1 MSDARTDGNG
11 SPNAPPGTPSPT
23 RAFLSR
29 NLILVGLAS
38 LLTDMSSEMVYPIL
52 PLFLTATLGASPRV
66 LGLIEGIV
74 EATASLTR
82 VMSGWISDVMGKR
95 KPFAVGGYA
104 LSVLGKLSLYLAAS
118 WPLVLGGRVLDRFG
132 KGIRTAPR
140 DALLAESVPSDQR
153 GRAFGFHKAM
163 DTLGAVLGV
172 ICAYLLIR
180 AGHSELRTVLVW
192 SLAPAALAV
201 VVLCFLRETG
211 KGRHASS
218 NRPRVR
224 LSDAWHRAPS
234 RLRLFYLIVFL
245 FALGG
250 SSNQFLLLRAR
261 GLGFSDADTILL
273 YLVYNLTY
281 LVFSYP
287 AGKLSDR
294 IGRAPLL
301 IAGYFIYAV
310 SYAGF
315 ALADHLPAS
324 GTSLWLLF
332 ALYGCYIGLTDGTEK
347 ALVSDMS
354 PSDAR
359 ATFLG
364 LHATITALGLF
375 PASLIA
381 GWLYDSISPSSAFL
395 FGSVC
400 ALVAGILAVVFLR
413 RPTGRE

>member
-1 MSDARTDGNG
+1 MTDAPKP
-11 SPNAPPGTPSPT
+11 PNSPPGGPSPA

-29 NLILVGLAS
+29 NLVLVGLAS

-74 EATASLTR
+74 EAVASLTR

-140 DALLAESVPSDQR
+140 DALLAESVPEDQR

-163 DTLGAVLGV
+163 DTFGAVLGV
-172 ICAYLLIR
+172 ICAYLLLR

-211 KGRHASS
+211 EGRHAASK
-218 NRPRVR
+218 RPRVK
-224 LSDAWHRAPS
+224 LTDAWHRAPA

-261 GLGFSDADTILL
+261 GMGFSDANTILL

-281 LVFSYP
+281 LALSYP

-301 IAGYFIYAV
+301 IAGYFIYAA
-310 SYAGF
+310 SYAGV
-315 ALADHLPAS
+315 AMVDHLPAP
-324 GTSLWLLF
+324 TTMIWWIF
-332 ALYGCYIGLTDGTEK
+332 ALYGTYIGLTDGVEK

-381 GWLYDSISPSSAFL
+381 GWLYETFSPSTAFW
-395 FGSVC
+395 FGSAC
-400 ALVAGILAVVFLR
+400 SLVAGTLAVAFLR
-413 RPTGRE
+413 QPRNEARTSL

>member
-1 MSDARTDGNG
+1 MTAE
-11 SPNAPPGTPSPT
+11 PGPSQGPSTPSPT
-23 RAFLSR
+23 RSFLSR
-29 NLILVGLAS
+29 NLLLVGLAS
-38 LLTDMSSEMVYPIL
+38 LLTDMSTEMVYPIL

-104 LSVLGKLSLYLAAS
+104 MSVLGKLSLYLAAS

-172 ICAYLLIR
+172 ICAYFLVR
-180 AGHSELRTVLVW
+180 AGQAELRTVLKW

-211 KGRHASS
+211 QGRHAASK
-218 NRPRVR
+218 RPRVK

-261 GLGFSDADTILL
+261 GMGFSDADTILL

-315 ALADHLPAS
+315 ALVDHLPAS
-324 GTSLWLLF
+324 STSIWLLF
-332 ALYGCYIGLTDGTEK
+332 AIYGCYIGLTDGVEK

-381 GWLYDSISPSSAFL
+381 GWLYDSVSPSAAFM
-395 FGSVC
+395 FGSAC
-400 ALVAGILAVVFLR
+400 ALVAGVLAVVFLR
-413 RPTGRE
+413 QPRGAA

>member
-1 MSDARTDGNG
+1 MTDARTDGNG
-11 SPNAPPGTPSPT
+11 PANTPPSTPPPARS
-23 RAFLSR
+23 FLSR

-82 VMSGWISDVMGKR
+82 VMSGWISDVMGRR

-104 LSVLGKLSLYLAAS
+104 LSVVGKLSLYLAAS

-180 AGHSELRTVLVW
+180 AGHSDLRTVLVW

-211 KGRHASS
+211 RGRHAGS
-218 NRPRVR
+218 NRPRVK

-301 IAGYFIYAV
+301 IAGYFIYTV
-310 SYAGF
+310 SYAAF
-315 ALADHLPAS
+315 ALVDHLPAPT
-324 GTSLWLLF
+324 TSLWLLF
-332 ALYGCYIGLTDGTEK
+332 ALYGCYIGLTDGVEK

-381 GWLYDSISPSSAFL
+381 GWLYDAVAPSTAFL
-395 FGSVC
+395 FGSAC
-400 ALVAGILAVVFLR
+400 ALVAGVLAVVFLR
-413 RPTGRE
+413 QPRASA

>member
-1 MSDARTDGNG
+1 
-11 SPNAPPGTPSPT
+11 
-23 RAFLSR
+23 
-29 NLILVGLAS
+29 
-38 LLTDMSSEMVYPIL
+38 MVYPIL

-104 LSVLGKLSLYLAAS
+104 MSVLGKLSLYLAAS

-172 ICAYLLIR
+172 ICAYFLVR
-180 AGHSELRTVLVW
+180 AGQAELRTVLKW

-211 KGRHASS
+211 QGRHAASK
-218 NRPRVR
+218 RPRVK

-261 GLGFSDADTILL
+261 GMGFSDADTILL

-315 ALADHLPAS
+315 ALVDHLPAS
-324 GTSLWLLF
+324 STSIWLLF
-332 ALYGCYIGLTDGTEK
+332 AIYGCYIGLTDGVEK

-381 GWLYDSISPSSAFL
+381 GWLYDSVSPSAAFM
-395 FGSVC
+395 FGSAC
-400 ALVAGILAVVFLR
+400 ALVAGVLAVVFLR
-413 RPTGRE
+413 QPRGAA

>member
-1 MSDARTDGNG
+1 MTDK
-11 SPNAPPGTPSPT
+11 PGPSQGTSTPSPT
-23 RAFLSR
+23 QSFLSR
-29 NLILVGLAS
+29 NLLLVGLAS
-38 LLTDMSSEMVYPIL
+38 LLTDMSTEMVYPIL

-104 LSVLGKLSLYLAAS
+104 LSVLGKGALYLATS

-172 ICAYLLIR
+172 ICAYFLVR
-180 AGHSELRTVLVW
+180 AGQAELRTVLKW

-211 KGRHASS
+211 RGRHAASK
-218 NRPRVR
+218 RPRVK

-261 GLGFSDADTILL
+261 GMGFSDADTILL

-315 ALADHLPAS
+315 ALVDHLPAS
-324 GTSLWLLF
+324 STSIWLLF
-332 ALYGCYIGLTDGTEK
+332 AIYGCYIGLTDGVEK

-381 GWLYDSISPSSAFL
+381 GWLYDSISPASAFL

-400 ALVAGILAVVFLR
+400 ALAAGVLAVAFLR
-413 RPTGRE
+413 QPRGAA

>member
-1 MSDARTDGNG
+1 MTAE
-11 SPNAPPGTPSPT
+11 PGPSQGPSTPSPT
-23 RAFLSR
+23 RSFLSR
-29 NLILVGLAS
+29 NLLLVGLAS
-38 LLTDMSSEMVYPIL
+38 LLTDMSTEMVYPIL

-104 LSVLGKLSLYLAAS
+104 LSVLGKGALYLATS

-140 DALLAESVPSDQR
+140 DALLAESVPENQR

-180 AGHSELRTVLVW
+180 AGQSELRTVLVW

-211 KGRHASS
+211 QGRHAASK
-218 NRPRVR
+218 RPRVK

-261 GLGFSDADTILL
+261 GMGFSDADTILL

-315 ALADHLPAS
+315 ALVDHLPAS
-324 GTSLWLLF
+324 STSIWLLF
-332 ALYGCYIGLTDGTEK
+332 AIYGCYIGLTDGVEK

-381 GWLYDSISPSSAFL
+381 GWLYDSVSPSSAFL

-400 ALVAGILAVVFLR
+400 ALVAGVLAVVFLR
-413 RPTGRE
+413 HPRGAA

>member
-1 MSDARTDGNG
+1 VTDK
-11 SPNAPPGTPSPT
+11 PGPSQGPSTPSPA
-23 RAFLSR
+23 RSFLSR
-29 NLILVGLAS
+29 NLLLVGLAS
-38 LLTDMSSEMVYPIL
+38 LLTDMSTEMVYPIL

-74 EATASLTR
+74 EAVASLTR

-104 LSVLGKLSLYLAAS
+104 MSVLGKFSLYLATS

-172 ICAYLLIR
+172 ICAYFLVR
-180 AGHSELRTVLVW
+180 AGQAELRTVLKW

-211 KGRHASS
+211 QGRHAASK
-218 NRPRVR
+218 RPRVR

-261 GLGFSDADTILL
+261 GMGFSDADTILL

-315 ALADHLPAS
+315 ALVDHLPAS
-324 GTSLWLLF
+324 STSIWLLF
-332 ALYGCYIGLTDGTEK
+332 ALYGCYIGLTDGVEK

-354 PSDAR
+354 PSEAR

-381 GWLYDSISPSSAFL
+381 GWLYDSVSPSSAFL

-400 ALVAGILAVVFLR
+400 ALAAGVLAVVFLR
-413 RPTGRE
+413 QPRGAA

>member
-1 MSDARTDGNG
+1 MTPEAPTGRSTSGGPSLAR
-11 SPNAPPGTPSPT
+11 S
-23 RAFLSR
+23 FLTR
-29 NLILVGLAS
+29 NLVLVGLAS

-52 PLFLTATLGASPRV
+52 PQFLTVTLGASPRV

-82 VMSGWISDVMGKR
+82 VMSGWVSDVMGKR

-104 LSVLGKLSLYLAAS
+104 LSTLGKGVLYLATS
-118 WPLVLGGRVLDRFG
+118 WPFVLGGRVLDRFG

-140 DALLAESVPSDQR
+140 DALLAESVPEDQR

-172 ICAYLLIR
+172 IGSYALVR
-180 AGHSELRTVLVW
+180 AGHSQLRTVLVW
-192 SLAPAALAV
+192 SLVPAGLAV
-201 VVLCFLRETG
+201 VVLLFLRETG
-211 KGRHASS
+211 AGRHPASG
-218 NRPRVR
+218 RPRVK
-224 LSDAWHRAPS
+224 LSDAWKRAPR
-234 RLRLFYLIVFL
+234 RLRAFYLIVFL

-281 LVFSYP
+281 LAFSYP

-301 IAGYFIYAV
+301 IAGYFVYTA

-315 ALADHLPAS
+315 ALADHLPAAS
-324 GTSLWLLF
+324 AGIWVLF
-332 ALYGCYIGLTDGTEK
+332 AVYGSYIGLTDGTEK

-354 PSDAR
+354 PGDAR

-381 GWLYDSISPSSAFL
+381 GWLYDSVAPSAAFF
-395 FGSVC
+395 FGSGC
-400 ALVAGILAVVFLR
+400 SLVALALAVINLLAPR
-413 RPTGRE
+413 SGRTPT

>member
-1 MSDARTDGNG
+1 MTAEP
-11 SPNAPPGTPSPT
+11 SPSQGTSTPSPT
-23 RAFLSR
+23 QSFLSR
-29 NLILVGLAS
+29 NLLLVGLAS
-38 LLTDMSSEMVYPIL
+38 LLTDMSTEMVYPIL

-74 EATASLTR
+74 EAVASLTR

-104 LSVLGKLSLYLAAS
+104 LSVLGKGALYLATS

-172 ICAYLLIR
+172 ICAYFLVR
-180 AGHSELRTVLVW
+180 AGQAELRTVLKW

-211 KGRHASS
+211 RGRHAASK
-218 NRPRVR
+218 RPRVK

-261 GLGFSDADTILL
+261 GMGFSDADTILL

-315 ALADHLPAS
+315 ALVDHLPAS
-324 GTSLWLLF
+324 STSIWLLF
-332 ALYGCYIGLTDGTEK
+332 AIYGCYIGLTDGVEK

-400 ALVAGILAVVFLR
+400 ALAAGVLAVAFLR
-413 RPTGRE
+413 QPRGAA

>member
-1 MSDARTDGNG
+1 
-11 SPNAPPGTPSPT
+11 
-23 RAFLSR
+23 
-29 NLILVGLAS
+29 
-38 LLTDMSSEMVYPIL
+38 MSSEMVYPIL

-74 EATASLTR
+74 EAVASLTR

-140 DALLAESVPSDQR
+140 DALLAESVPEDQR

-163 DTLGAVLGV
+163 DTFGAVLGV

-180 AGHSELRTVLVW
+180 AGQSDLRSVLVW

-211 KGRHASS
+211 IGTHAAAK
-218 NRPRVR
+218 RPRVR
-224 LSDAWHRAPS
+224 LADAWHLAPT
-234 RLRLFYLIVFL
+234 RLRFFYLIVFL

-250 SSNQFLLLRAR
+250 STNQFLLLRAR
-261 GLGFSDADTILL
+261 GMGFSDANTILL
-273 YLVYNLTY
+273 YLVYNLSY
-281 LVFSYP
+281 LALSYP

-310 SYAGF
+310 SYAAFGF
-315 ALADHLPAS
+315 VDHLPAPTTTIW
-324 GTSLWLLF
+324 GLF
-332 ALYGCYIGLTDGTEK
+332 ALYGTYIGLTDGVEK

-354 PSDAR
+354 PGDAR

-381 GWLYDSISPSSAFL
+381 GWLYDAVAPSSAFY
-395 FGSVC
+395 FGSGC
-400 ALVAGILAVVFLR
+400 ALVAGVLAVVFLR
-413 RPTGRE
+413 VPRAISS

>member
-1 MSDARTDGNG
+1 MNDGAHTR
-11 SPNAPPGTPSPT
+11 SSV

-29 NLILVGLAS
+29 NLILVSLAS

-52 PLFLTATLGASPRV
+52 PLFMTVTLGASPRV
-66 LGLIEGIV
+66 LGMVEGIV
-74 EATASLTR
+74 EAVASLTR
-82 VMSGWISDVMGKR
+82 VLSGWVSDVMGRR

-104 LSVLGKLSLYLAAS
+104 LSTLGKGALYLAGS
-118 WPLVLGGRVLDRFG
+118 WPMVLGGRVLDRFG
-132 KGIRTAPR
+132 KGVRTAPR
-140 DALLAESVPSDQR
+140 DALLSESVPHDQR

-172 ICAYLLIR
+172 IGAYLLVR
-180 AGHSELRTVLVW
+180 AGHSELRSVLVW

-211 KGRHASS
+211 TGERAGGT
-218 NRPRVR
+218 RPRVKPT
-224 LSDAWHRAPS
+224 DAWRRAPA

-261 GLGFSDADTILL
+261 GMGFSDADTILL

-281 LVFSYP
+281 MGVSYP
-287 AGKLSDR
+287 AGRLSDR
-294 IGRAPLL
+294 IGRSPLL
-301 IAGYFIYAV
+301 ITGYFIYAA
-310 SYAGF
+310 SYAAF
-315 ALADHLPAS
+315 ALVHRAPDP
-324 GTSLWLLF
+324 TTTLWWLF
-332 ALYGCYIGLTDGTEK
+332 AAYGTYIGLTDGVEK

-381 GWLYDSISPSSAFL
+381 GWLYSDVSPQGAFF
-395 FGSVC
+395 FGSGC
-400 ALVAGILAVVFLR
+400 ALVAAVLAAVYLR
-413 RPTGRE
+413 QPSEKNG

>member
-1 MSDARTDGNG
+1 MSVE
-11 SPNAPPGTPSPT
+11 PGPSQGPSTPSPT
-23 RAFLSR
+23 RSFLSR
-29 NLILVGLAS
+29 NLLLVGLAS

-82 VMSGWISDVMGKR
+82 VMSGWISDVMGRR

-104 LSVLGKLSLYLAAS
+104 LSVLGKLSLYLATS

-163 DTLGAVLGV
+163 DTFGAVLGV
-172 ICAYLLIR
+172 ICAYFLIR
-180 AGHSELRTVLVW
+180 AGHTELRTVLEW

-211 KGRHASS
+211 RGRHAAS
-218 NRPRVR
+218 NLPRVR
-224 LSDAWHRAPS
+224 LSDAWRRAPS

-315 ALADHLPAS
+315 ALVDRLPAS

-381 GWLYDSISPSSAFL
+381 GWLYDSISPSTAFL

-400 ALVAGILAVVFLR
+400 ALVAGVLAVVFLR
-413 RPTGRE
+413 RPT